1 MVVFIIVQNLV
12 EIDAVALTVLVRLS
26 SLINHYISII
36 CSLLVHLVVVLA
48 RSTNIRS
55 HSLQFPPSQAAQTSF
70 MQKR

>member
-1 MVVFIIVQNLV
+1 LA
-12 EIDAVALTVLVRLS
+12 EIDAVALTVLIKLS

-36 CSLLVHLVVVLA
+36 RSLLVHLVVVFA

-55 HSLQFPPSQAAQTSF
+55 HSLQFPLSQAAETSF